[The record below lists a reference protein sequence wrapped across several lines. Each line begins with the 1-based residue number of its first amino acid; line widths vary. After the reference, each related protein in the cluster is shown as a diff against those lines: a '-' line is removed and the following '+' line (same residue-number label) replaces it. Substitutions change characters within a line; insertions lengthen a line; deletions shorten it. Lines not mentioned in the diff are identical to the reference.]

1 MAGQGFQ
8 GALRVM
14 LLVCLLGL
22 TKEFELEDKDWD
34 ELRSDVAAL
43 HRLKGL
49 PDQMTR
55 RTTGADTRE
64 ITMHGTRTK
73 RFSNYRAYVE
83 KRPMAL
89 FDGLRGCDNF
99 TTCVIQMDQDLERF
113 LEEIDGQKIQDLL
126 LSASEMSYTYSN
138 KLLLIMDKEE
148 WTRQRVEEEYSIDPH
163 YSVMA
168 QQGLK
173 HGRVED

>member
-8 GALRVM
+8 SAPKVM
-14 LLVCLLGL
+14 LLLCILGL

-64 ITMHGTRTK
+64 IIMHGTRTK

-83 KRPMAL
+83 KKPMAL

-99 TTCVIQMDQDLERF
+99 TTCVIQMDQKKAVTEPPTIKGPSSGVTGSSGSSSSSEVR
-113 LEEIDGQKIQDLL
+113 IYGHGSRIWTTLL
-126 LSASEMSYTYSN
+126 
-138 KLLLIMDKEE
+138 
-148 WTRQRVEEEYSIDPH
+148 
-163 YSVMA
+163 
-168 QQGLK
+168 
-173 HGRVED
+173 GRR

>member
-8 GALRVM
+8 GAPKVM
-14 LLVCLLGL
+14 LLLCILGL

-64 ITMHGTRTK
+64 IIMHGTRTK

-83 KRPMAL
+83 KKPMAL

-99 TTCVIQMDQDLERF
+99 TTCVIQMDQ
-113 LEEIDGQKIQDLL
+113 ITNASGQDDPDPRPWV
-126 LSASEMSYTYSN
+126 STPPCATGS
-138 KLLLIMDKEE
+138 
-148 WTRQRVEEEYSIDPH
+148 WTS
-163 YSVMA
+163 
-168 QQGLK
+168 
-173 HGRVED
+173 